1 MQDDVPE
8 PGAEQFFGYL
18 QEKSSKEFPFKLIKP
33 TDVEP
38 VPPDVSQ
45 AAMDRWAADGI
56 MIWEMVKQK
65 GGKLKLS
72 KLFKTNKKTQK

>member
-1 MQDDVPE
+1 M
-8 PGAEQFFGYL
+8 
-18 QEKSSKEFPFKLIKP
+18 IKP

-72 KLFKTNKKTQK
+72 KLFKTNKKT